1 MEFYGDILN
10 KNTDVR
16 GFDMSFSNVF
26 YMDVE
31 KINIAHEFV
40 LDALRRCEYPYGRGQ
55 YGLVYAIDGEAEY
68 RFSTGKRC
76 RLRAGDILLL
86 SANAAYSIV
95 TKGEFRHYTVNFDIH
110 EESSDVGFFK
120 EPYYLLTVDNPEQ
133 YRQSFKRLSALW
145 TTKKTGYELLSMACL
160 YELLSLIY
168 FDIYEKHFG
177 TTAHLR
183 LQTAREFIERNYRE
197 TVRLEELAE
206 LSDMS
211 VTNFRRE
218 WTRIYG
224 ESPMQYRDRIRVSY
238 AREYLLSG
246 YYSVSEVAERCGF
259 SDVSYFARFFKKH
272 TGVSPGAF
280 KRSLAVF

>member
-1 MEFYGDILN
+1 
-10 KNTDVR
+10 
-16 GFDMSFSNVF
+16 MSFSNVF

-40 LDALRRCEYPYGRGQ
+40 LDALKRCEYPNGRGQ
-55 YGLVYAIDGEAEY
+55 YGLVYAVSGDAEY

-76 RLRAGDILLL
+76 RMSSGDILLL
-86 SANAAYSIV
+86 SADAAYSIA

-110 EESSDVGFFK
+110 EDRSDLEFFK
-120 EPYYLLTVDNPEQ
+120 EPYYLIAPDNTEQ
-133 YRQSFKRLSALW
+133 YRQSFKRLASLW
-145 TTKKTGYELLSMACL
+145 TTKKTGYEMLSMACL

-183 LQTAREFIERNYRE
+183 LQTAREHIERNFCE
-197 TVRLEELAE
+197 KLRLEELAE

-224 ESPMQYRDRIRVSY
+224 ESPMQYRDRVRVSY
-238 AREYLLSG
+238 ARELLLSG
-246 YYSVSEVAERCGF
+246 YYTVTEVADKCGF

-272 TGVSPGAF
+272 TGVPPGAF
-280 KRSLAVF
+280 KRSLAVY